1 MEAKDQSNHPA
12 GTELLELPSDHL
24 VTSTQVWVQVGDVM
38 SKDVATISPDGKLV
52 TAAKMM
58 AEKNISSVLA
68 VENFEIVGIL
78 TETDLLRK
86 VAVENSPVQEWK
98 VAQMM
103 SWPVEV
109 VPPDL
114 SALEASMIMEDKNIK
129 RLPIVDDGKLVGIVT
144 QTDLV
149 QVLTSYGMWKNVR
162 DIMSKQVA
170 WIDRKSP
177 VAEAARIMSSRKI
190 SCIVIIDTDEVVG
203 VFTERDLLKR
213 VVALQRNPADTKM
226 EEVMSSSV
234 MSVPPS
240 YSVLSA
246 KRTMENTN
254 IHRLVVIEDGKLHG
268 IVTQTDIFAA
278 MKGRLQSEE
287 QKNLDLLAKSK
298 SNIYTMN
305 LDGKI
310 TYVNPAFMKLL
321 DISERTELIGKPFLP
336 SCFWVDPER
345 GELLLERLKKGG
357 IETEELALKTSKG
370 KRIYAALF
378 STLTKD
384 IHGQVNGIQGVLH
397 DITKRKMAENTL
409 EQEVEKR
416 KQAEAKLKQR
426 THVFQINP
434 KIVKRWYK
442 TEDAYRKAAHAW
454 KQQKPLDTVKKHL
467 RNAVNEAL
475 AVLKLA
481 GQENPEFTEV
491 QNLLKLLRSPKVDA
505 KKALDETRQVL
516 NFLGGKI
523 PPEAGLWHIEHR
535 ANDS

>member
-1 MEAKDQSNHPA
+1 MKAKDQSNRPA
-12 GTELLELPSDHL
+12 STDLLELSSDRL
-24 VTSTQVWVQVGDVM
+24 ITSTQVWVQVGDVM

-68 VENFEIVGIL
+68 VENSEIVGIL

-109 VPPDL
+109 IPPDL
-114 SALEASMIMEDKNIK
+114 SALEASMIMEDKNFK

-149 QVLTSYGMWKNVR
+149 HVLTSYGMWKNVE
-162 DIMSKQVA
+162 DIMSTNVA
-170 WIDRKSP
+170 LIPRTAP
-177 VAEAARIMSSRKI
+177 VAEAARIMTSRKI
-190 SCIVIIDTDEVVG
+190 SCVVIVDTDEIVG

-213 VVALQRNPADTKM
+213 VVALQRNPAETKM

-246 KRTMENTN
+246 KRTMEDTN
-254 IHRLVVIEDGKLHG
+254 IRRLVVMENGKLCG
-268 IVTQTDIFAA
+268 IVTQTDIFTA
-278 MKGRLQSEE
+278 MKDRLQNEE
-287 QKNLDLLAKSK
+287 QRNLDLLAKSK
-298 SNIYTMN
+298 SSIYTMDM
-305 LDGKI
+305 DGKI

-321 DISERTELIGKPFLP
+321 DISEQTELIGKPFLP
-336 SCFWVDPER
+336 GRFWVDPER
-345 GELLLERLKKGG
+345 GELLLKRLQKGG

-370 KRIYAALF
+370 RCIYASLF

-384 IHGQVNGIQGVLH
+384 MHGQVNGIQGVLH

-409 EQEVEKR
+409 QQEVAKR
-416 KQAEAKLKQR
+416 KQAEAKLKQYTPGFR
-426 THVFQINP
+426 INP
-434 KIVKRWYK
+434 RIVKRWYK
-442 TEDAYRKAAHAW
+442 AEDAYRKAAQMRQ
-454 KQQKPLDTVKKHL
+454 QQKPLDNIRKHL
-467 RNAVNEAL
+467 RNGVNEAL
-475 AVLKLA
+475 AALKLA
-481 GQENPEFTEV
+481 GNPYSQFDEVLNLFT
-491 QNLLKLLRSPKVDA
+491 LFGSPKTTVNQA
-505 KKALDETRQVL
+505 INETRQVL
-516 NFLGGKI
+516 NFLRSKI
-523 PPEAGLWHIEHR
+523 PNEVGLPHIEHR
-535 ANDS
+535 ADDS